1 MASVLI
7 SGSADME
14 VRIWDCDSR
23 LCTHRLQA
31 PLKKEISGVS
41 MASNTVIHCASYHFL
56 SSLVVQDDTSSS
68 ASVLGHEYATFNC
81 CRKVLLM
88 QFYF

>member
-1 MASVLI
+1 
-7 SGSADME
+7 ME

-41 MASNTVIHCASYHFL
+41 MGSNTVINAHSFSILQALFTMSNIQIFL
-56 SSLVVQDDTSSS
+56 YFIFVFSIP
-68 ASVLGHEYATFNC
+68 EYRA
-81 CRKVLLM
+81 VD
-88 QFYF
+88 